1 MKREVVDCYRRIYRH
16 IIRLPV
22 DVITLQQIKTILK
35 NEFRTP
41 LKKADFRYSSI
52 DDRKY
57 NEHLTLLRK
66 ILVIEDYDTLNDI
79 YDLVYKKERI
89 PWMEEFRRTR
99 YIAFRPFW
107 PVVHLFLQLQIS
119 DKHKKIY
126 QNLLEKDKDKDFS
139 LMSFFNV
146 APDEVT
152 CEIDRLG
159 GFDSPSMNKAEI
171 LVKQIRKFHDFLK
184 KNQEKLTHRKIQ
196 PFELEL
202 PSNSFGLPL
211 HASQRDR
218 LLKEKINYCKQLCEN
233 FIPID
238 QKGLAHLIKVA
249 IHKPGSQSTDVDI
262 YSINKNFFRYM
273 ERKRR
278 KKQDMNLNPRRIANR
293 SKKVIPTDNDIRKG
307 IREYVRHQFYYD
319 LGNYFMSEMQNFYEN
334 EREIAPYIKPLTPDQ
349 NSIIT

>member
-1 MKREVVDCYRRIYRH
+1 MRREVVDFYRRIYRH
-16 IIRLPV
+16 IVRLPV
-22 DVITLQQIKTILK
+22 DVTTLEQIKTISR

-41 LKKADFRYSSI
+41 LKKAEFRYSSI

-57 NEHLTLLRK
+57 NEHFTLLRK
-66 ILVIEDYDTLNDI
+66 ILVNEEYDTLNDV
-79 YDLVYKKERI
+79 YNLVYKREKI
-89 PWMEEFRRTR
+89 SWMEELRRTR

-119 DKHKKIY
+119 DKHKKKY

-139 LMSFFNV
+139 LMSFFNI
-146 APDEVT
+146 APDEVQ
-152 CEIDRLG
+152 CDIDRLG
-159 GFDSPSMNKAEI
+159 GSDGSSVNEAES

-184 KNQEKLTHRKIQ
+184 KNQEKLTHLKIH

-211 HASQRDR
+211 HASRRDR

-249 IHKPGSQSTDVDI
+249 IHKPGAQSTDVGP
-262 YSINKNFFRYM
+262 YSINKNFFKYM

-278 KKQDMNLNPRRIANR
+278 KEQDMYLNPRVIANR
-293 SKKVIPTDNDIRKG
+293 SKKVIPSDNDIRKG

-319 LGNYFMSEMQNFYEN
+319 SGNYFMSKMQNFYEN
-334 EREIAPYIKPLTPDQ
+334 EREIAPYISL
-349 NSIIT
+349 